1 MTYKISQNY
10 LRKTNKLNASALMD
24 AGEGRSISGK
34 DAVQNI
40 RPFPER
46 RFFNNKVLASLPQH
60 VLDKISRYLKPVFLR
75 RDEYIYQ
82 PDDQFDSVYFPESA
96 VFSGYQMLN
105 DGRTIEIALTGS
117 ESAIGIQSVFSRCRA
132 MDWTQVC
139 TAGTALKIDSE
150 VFRAVAALESP
161 VKALLNDQINSYIR
175 QISNKV
181 ICNTHH
187 SVEERLCT
195 WLLMLEDRCGTASLK
210 LTQEQIARVLG
221 VFRPSV
227 TCIAQNLRERGL
239 IDYVRGRIT
248 LRDRKELI
256 KAACSCYSEF
266 RIPCAGRT
274 AVPAFSGQTR
284 PNVI

>member
-1 MTYKISQNY
+1 
-10 LRKTNKLNASALMD
+10 MD
-24 AGEGRSISGK
+24 TVEGRPVFGK

-46 RFFNNKVLASLPQH
+46 RVFINKLLAALPQP
-60 VLDKISRYLKPVFLR
+60 VLDKISRYLKPVSLR

-82 PDDQFDSVYFPESA
+82 PDDRVDFVYFPQSA

-117 ESAIGIQSVFSRCRA
+117 ESAIGIPSVFSRCRA
-132 MDWTQVC
+132 TDWTQVC

-150 VFRAVAALESP
+150 IFRAAAALESP

-195 WLLMLEDRCGTASLK
+195 WLLMLGDRCGTASLK

-239 IDYVRGRIT
+239 IDYVRGRVI
-248 LRDRKELI
+248 LRDREELI
-256 KAACSCYSEF
+256 KAACSCYAEF
-266 RIPCAGRT
+266 RIPRSGRAT
-274 AVPAFSGQTR
+274 VPAFSEQSHR
-284 PNVI
+284 NVI

>member
-1 MTYKISQNY
+1 MAYKVSQNH
-10 LRKTNKLNASALMD
+10 LLKTNTLNAGGLMD
-24 AGEGRSISGK
+24 TGEGRPVFGRE
-34 DAVQNI
+34 VVRNI

-46 RFFNNKVLASLPQH
+46 RFFINKLLAALPQH
-60 VLDKISRYLKPVFLR
+60 VLDQISRYLKPVSLR
-75 RDEYIYQ
+75 REEYLYQ
-82 PDDQFDSVYFPESA
+82 PEDEVDFVYFPESA

-117 ESAIGIQSVFSRCRA
+117 ESAIGITSVFSKCRA
-132 MDWTQVC
+132 TDWTQVC

-150 VFRAVAALESP
+150 IFRAVAALEGS
-161 VKALLNDQINSYIR
+161 VKVLLNDQINSYIR

-195 WLLMLEDRCGTASLK
+195 WLLMLEDRCGPGPLK

-227 TCIAQNLRERGL
+227 TYIAQDLRERGL

-248 LRDRKELI
+248 LCHREELK

-266 RIPCAGRT
+266 RIQRSGRI

>member
-1 MTYKISQNY
+1 VTYKISQNY
-10 LRKTNKLNASALMD
+10 IRKTNELDASVLMD
-24 AGEGRSISGK
+24 TVGGRTVFGK

-46 RFFNNKVLASLPQH
+46 RVFINKLLAALPQPA
-60 VLDKISRYLKPVFLR
+60 LDRISRYLKPVSLR

-82 PDDQFDSVYFPESA
+82 PDDQVDFVYFPQSA

-105 DGRTIEIALTGS
+105 DGRTIEIALTGC
-117 ESAIGIQSVFSRCRA
+117 ESAIGIPSVFSRCRA
-132 MDWTQVC
+132 TDWTQVC

-150 VFRAVAALESP
+150 IFRAVAALESP

-248 LRDRKELI
+248 LRDRTELI

-266 RIPCAGRT
+266 RVDCTGRITIPSFLRQ
-274 AVPAFSGQTR
+274 SHR
-284 PNVI
+284 NVI